1 MDKINKHTWYL
12 TDRFIPFCLFS
23 ELISDEEKQEIAL
36 ALINVNPPLEY
47 KGGKP
52 EVVKLSTNEN
62 VVERYR
68 LSQFIKSGSHYMFD
82 VLGFDKTWIDQPV
95 ANWRDYEGYLEAEK
109 FVKSLLV
116 VNDAA
121 ERGIKLISEYINKL
135 TKDPDERQ
143 DLIQVVQYHRSV
155 VGDDKKSSIQAS
167 FHDFNV

>member
-1 MDKINKHTWYL
+1 
-12 TDRFIPFCLFS
+12 
-23 ELISDEEKQEIAL
+23 
-36 ALINVNPPLEY
+36 
-47 KGGKP
+47 
-52 EVVKLSTNEN
+52 
-62 VVERYR
+62 
-68 LSQFIKSGSHYMFD
+68 MFD
-82 VLGFDKTWIDQPV
+82 VLGFDKTWLDQPV

-121 ERGIKLISEYINKL
+121 EHGIKLISEYINKL

-167 FHDFNV
+167 FHDFEV